1 MVMFDIK
8 IIRNDIEIAKKD
20 LEKRGDKEKLDWLQN
35 VSDKDVEFRKL
46 KVELDGLRKERN
58 KISLSIAEAKK
69 KGDDVKKILA
79 DAKELPKKIADIE
92 LRVGKLQDDTKFYL
106 MRLPNILHESVPKG
120 KDDTEN
126 VEIKTVGKI
135 PKFTFD
141 IKNHVDIVEGLG
153 LADFDRSGKI
163 AGNGFYFLK
172 GDLVFLEQALIRF
185 ALDIVSKKG
194 YLPVYPP
201 LMMRRKAYEGVTD
214 LSDFETMMY
223 KIEDDDE
230 YLIATSE
237 HPLVGQHMDEIFE
250 SGVLPVKYAGIS
262 PCFRKEIGSHGVDE
276 KGIFRVHQFNKV
288 EQIIF
293 CKPADSWKLHE
304 ELIKNAE
311 EIFKKL
317 ALPYR
322 VVNICTGDI
331 GTVAAKKY
339 DLEAWLPHQKRYR
352 EMVSCSNCTDYQ
364 ARRLRIRYNSKDG
377 VKLVHTLNS
386 TAIALGRVMVAII
399 ENNQL
404 KDGSVKIPKV
414 LVPYMGGKTKLEKI

>member
-1 MVMFDIK
+1 MFDIK

-35 VSDKDVEFRKL
+35 VLDKDTEWRKL
-46 KVELDGLRKERN
+46 KVELDGLRKEKN
-58 KISLSIAEAKK
+58 KISLKIAEAKK
-69 KGDDVKKILA
+69 KGNDVKKILA
-79 DAKELPKKIADIE
+79 DVKELPKKIGDLE
-92 LRVGKLQDDTKFYL
+92 LMVGKLQEDIKFYL

-126 VEIKTVGKI
+126 VSIREVGKI
-135 PKFTFD
+135 HKFTFD
-141 IKNHVDIVEGLG
+141 VKNHVDIVEGLG

-172 GDLVFLEQALIRF
+172 GDLVFLEQALMRF
-185 ALDIVSKKG
+185 ALEIVSKRG
-194 YLPVYPP
+194 YVPVFPP

-276 KGIFRVHQFNKV
+276 KGIFRTHQFNKV
-288 EQIIF
+288 EQVVF
-293 CKPADSWKLHE
+293 CKPSESWKLHE

-317 ALPYR
+317 GLPYR

-339 DLEAWLPHQKRYR
+339 DLEVWLPHQKKYR

-364 ARRLRIRYNSKDG
+364 SRRLRIRYNSKEG

-399 ENNQL
+399 ENNQQ

-414 LVPYMGGKTKLEKI
+414 LVPYMGGKTKLDKI

>member
-8 IIRNDIEIAKKD
+8 IIRNDIEVAKKD

-35 VSDKDVEFRKL
+35 ILDKDTEFRKL

-58 KISLSIAEAKK
+58 KISLKIAEAKK
-69 KGDDVKKILA
+69 KGEDVKKILA
-79 DAKELPKKIADIE
+79 DAKELPKKIADVE
-92 LRVGKLQDDTKFYL
+92 LRFGKLQDDVRFYL

-135 PKFTFD
+135 PKFSFD
-141 IKNHVDIVEGLG
+141 IKNHVDIVESLG

-172 GDLVFLEQALIRF
+172 GDLVLLEQALIMF
-185 ALDIVSKKG
+185 ALDLLAKKSYVPVS
-194 YLPVYPP
+194 PP
-201 LMMRRKAYEGVTD
+201 LMMRQKAYEGVTD
-214 LSDFETMMY
+214 LNDFETMMY

-230 YLIATSE
+230 YLIATAE
-237 HPLVGQHMDEIFE
+237 HPLVGQYMDEIFE
-250 SGVLPVKYAGIS
+250 SGVLPVKYAGVS
-262 PCFRKEIGSHGVDE
+262 PCFRKEIGSHGIDE
-276 KGIFRVHQFNKV
+276 KGVFRTHQFNKV
-288 EQIIF
+288 EQVIL
-293 CKPADSWKLHE
+293 CKPSESWKLHE

-317 ALPYR
+317 GLPYR

-331 GTVAAKKY
+331 GTVAAKKH
-339 DLEAWLPHQKRYR
+339 DLEVWLPHQKKYR

-386 TAIALGRVMVAII
+386 TAVAVGRVMVAIL

>member
-1 MVMFDIK
+1 MFDIK

>member
-1 MVMFDIK
+1 MFDIK

-201 LMMRRKAYEGVTD
+201 LMMSRKAYEGVTD

-223 KIEDDDE
+223 KIEDEDG